1 MPDKRRV
8 RRYVPVGEVVVVDI
22 RVLKREGVKSLAA
35 RKAIDEAYVRRIRF
49 EFDLSPYFYILLH
62 VHLETEMH
70 IVSGE
75 RHEN

>member
-8 RRYVPVGEVVVVDI
+8 RRHVLVGEVVVVDI
-22 RVLKREGVKSLAA
+22 CILERKGVESAA
-35 RKAIDEAYVRRIRF
+35 RKAICEAYVRRIRF